1 MTMDTASFNKLS
13 PKMMVYSFGSTLYWL
28 KIAKIVT
35 GSVAE
40 SVDPKIRHSSNP
52 RLRSSRPRKDQMY
65 TRTLRCA
72 VINGPVKHGEE
83 KDAPYAYGGDE
94 GTQKCKRED
103 GAKVAEEVGLGA
115 GSERD
120 HASHDKTYL
129 AKLIARVEDDR
140 WEEEVEEQCMLER
153 LHVRLE
159 QVRHRGNQRDV
170 RAWPGCP
177 PVSRG
182 ARQARRTCRQKWR
195 QESHVSHGSS

>member
-1 MTMDTASFNKLS
+1 MDTASFSKLS

-52 RLRSSRPRKDQMY
+52 KLRSSRPRKDQMY

-72 VINGPVKHGEE
+72 VINGPVKHRQER
-83 KDAPYAYGGDE
+83 DAPYAHSGDE
-94 GTQKCKRED
+94 RAQKCKRKD
-103 GAKVAEEVGLGA
+103 GAEVAEKVGLGT

-129 AKLIARVEDDR
+129 AKLIARVEDDG

-153 LHVRLE
+153 LHDHSE
-159 QVRHRGNQRDV
+159 QVRHRGNQRDA

-177 PVSRG
+177 PASRG
-182 ARQARRTCRQKWR
+182 ARRARRTCRR
-195 QESHVSHGSS
+195 R